1 MWRMAIDVQDKL
13 ELDSSRFEYYLSQV
27 RDILQNA
34 LADADVSCR
43 VYLFGS
49 RAKGTAYQG
58 SDADIAVIADED
70 ISLTLSRVRAIL
82 EESTIPY
89 KIDLVDLNRTS
100 PDFQE
105 KVLADGVLIWK
116 N

>member
-1 MWRMAIDVQDKL
+1 MAIDAQDKL
-13 ELDSSRFEYYLSQV
+13 EFDSLIFEYYLCQV
-27 RDILQNA
+27 RDILQNV
-34 LADADVSCR
+34 LADVDGSCR

-49 RAKGTAYQG
+49 RARGTAYQG
-58 SDADIAVIADED
+58 SDADIAVIADKD
-70 ISLTLSRVRAIL
+70 ISLSLSRVRTIL

-89 KIDLVDLNRTS
+89 RIDLVDLSRTS

-105 KVLADGVLIWK
+105 QVLADGILIWK

>member
-1 MWRMAIDVQDKL
+1 MAIDVQDRL
-13 ELDSSRFEYYLSQV
+13 EFDSLIFEYYLSQV

-34 LADADVSCR
+34 LVDVNGSCR

-49 RAKGTAYQG
+49 RVRGTAYQG
-58 SDADIAVIADED
+58 SDADIAVVADED
-70 ISLTLSRVRAIL
+70 VSLALSQVRTIL

-105 KVLADGVLIWK
+105 QVLADGVLIWK

>member
-1 MWRMAIDVQDKL
+1 MSVDGQSAL
-13 ELDSSRFEYYLSQV
+13 ELDSSVFEYYLSQV

-34 LADADVSCR
+34 LADVNASCR

-49 RAKGTAYQG
+49 RARGTAYQG
-58 SDADIAVIADED
+58 SDADIAVMADRD
-70 ISLTLSRVRAIL
+70 ISLPLSRARVIL

-89 KIDLVDLNRTS
+89 KIDLVDLSRTS
-100 PDFQE
+100 ADFQE
-105 KVLADGVLIWK
+105 QVLADGVLIWK